1 MYYESFG
8 LTNPPFRITPDTQL
22 FYSGGYRGATLDA
35 LEYAVLN
42 GEGITKVVGEVGSGK
57 TMLLRMLATRL
68 SSAVQL
74 VYLPNPKIAPENIL
88 HALAFEMGLK
98 IDPGSNRLQVM
109 SELHEYLLEKHGE
122 DTPVIILIEEAQ
134 SIPLE
139 TLEEIRL
146 LSNLE
151 TQQHKLLQIVLFG
164 QPELDVH
171 LSAPHV
177 RQIKERIT
185 NSFYL
190 LPLKRR
196 DINDYL
202 MFRLGLSGYN
212 GSNVF
217 SPAAVR
223 VLAYFSKGLMRR
235 INILADKAMLA
246 AFSKNTRSVSVKHV
260 WAAAKDS
267 EFGKANKIVGI
278 VGIALLSI
286 VLLAVAA
293 GVYIAPQISK
303 SEPMSLAPPI
313 YTPDE
318 PSVADA
324 NSERAIIPE
333 KRPHP
338 DQ

>member
-8 LTNPPFRITPDTQL
+8 LKNPPFRITPDTHL
-22 FYSGGYRGATLDA
+22 FYSGGHRGATLDA

-68 SSAVQL
+68 ADVVQL

-98 IDPGSNRLQVM
+98 IDSSSDRLQVM
-109 SELHEYLLEKHGE
+109 SLLHEYLLEKHSE
-122 DTPVIILIEEAQ
+122 NKPVIILIEEAQ

-164 QPELDVH
+164 QPELDVN
-171 LSAPHV
+171 LAAPEV

-185 NSFYL
+185 NSFHL
-190 LPLKRR
+190 SPLKRR

-212 GSNVF
+212 GGNVF
-217 SPAAVR
+217 TPVAIR
-223 VLAYFSKGLMRR
+223 LLAYFSKGLMRR

-246 AFSKNTRSVSVKHV
+246 AFAKNTRSVTVRHV

-267 EFGKANKIVGI
+267 EFGCSNSKLRGAMVS
-278 VGIALLSI
+278 VLS
-286 VLLAVAA
+286 VLLIAA
-293 GVYIAPQISK
+293 MVGTYFIQYA
-303 SEPMSLAPPI
+303 PMSDRQAITLPI
-313 YTPDE
+313 
-318 PSVADA
+318 
-324 NSERAIIPE
+324 NSPINASIAETQSTDDTLPIKP
-333 KRPHP
+333 
-338 DQ
+338 

>member
-8 LTNPPFRITPDTQL
+8 LKNPPFRITPDTHL
-22 FYSGGYRGATLDA
+22 FYSGGHRGATLDA

-68 SSAVQL
+68 ATVVQL

-88 HALAFEMGLK
+88 HALAFEMGLN
-98 IDPGSNRLQVM
+98 IVAESGRLQVM
-109 SELHEYLLEKHGE
+109 SVLHEYLLEKHSE
-122 DTPVIILIEEAQ
+122 NRPVIVLIEEAQ

-164 QPELDVH
+164 QPELDVN
-171 LSAPHV
+171 LAAPHV

-185 NSFYL
+185 NSFHL
-190 LPLKRR
+190 SPLKRR

-217 SPAAVR
+217 TPVAVR
-223 VLAYFSKGLMRR
+223 MLAYFSKGLMRR

-246 AFSKNTRSVSVKHV
+246 AFAKNTRNVSVRHV

-267 EFGKANKIVGI
+267 EFGFGSSRLRVVVVG
-278 VGIALLSI
+278 ALS
-286 VLLAVAA
+286 VLLIAA
-293 GVYIAPQISK
+293 LAGTYFIQYTSK
-303 SEPMSLAPPI
+303 SELQTLALPFSSSIESPVTDAKSRNDSLPI
-313 YTPDE
+313 K
-318 PSVADA
+318 PS
-324 NSERAIIPE
+324 
-333 KRPHP
+333 H
-338 DQ
+338 

>member
-1 MYYESFG
+1 MYYEFFG
-8 LTNPPFRITPDTQL
+8 LKNPPFRITPDTQL
-22 FYSGGYRGATLDA
+22 FYSGGQRAATLDA
-35 LEYAVLN
+35 LEYAVVN

-57 TMLLRMLATRL
+57 TMLLRMLATKL
-68 SSAVQL
+68 ANTVQL
-74 VYLPNPKIAPENIL
+74 VYFPNPKIAPENIL
-88 HALAFEMGLK
+88 HALAFEVGLE
-98 IDPGSNRLQVM
+98 IDAQSDRLYVM
-109 SELHEYLLEKHGE
+109 RVLHEYLLKKHSE
-122 DTPVIILIEEAQ
+122 NKPVVILIEEAQ

-171 LSAPHV
+171 LAAPHV

-185 NSFYL
+185 NSFNL
-190 LPLKRR
+190 KPLEKR

-217 SPAAVR
+217 TPAAIKM
-223 VLAYFSKGLMRR
+223 LSYFSKGLMRR

-246 AFSKNTRSVSVKHV
+246 AFSKNTRCVSVSYV

-267 EFGKANKIVGI
+267 DFGNS
-278 VGIALLSI
+278 IARIRMTMI
-286 VLLAVAA
+286 VLLTLLLLAVTA
-293 GVYIAPQISK
+293 GTLFIHSKYNMQQPEIS
-303 SEPMSLAPPI
+303 SLFQN
-313 YTPDE
+313 
-318 PSVADA
+318 PSDAVVADA
-324 NSERAIIPE
+324 KTSSGSIPN
-333 KRPHP
+333 KQSH
-338 DQ
+338 